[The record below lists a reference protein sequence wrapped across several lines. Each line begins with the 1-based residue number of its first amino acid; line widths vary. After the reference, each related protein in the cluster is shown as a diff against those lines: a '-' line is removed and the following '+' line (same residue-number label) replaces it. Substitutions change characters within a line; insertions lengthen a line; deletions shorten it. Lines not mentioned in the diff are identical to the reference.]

1 VDTDVKEEEGLGFRV
16 QVLVNTDVKEEEG
29 IQRWGEGGR
38 RRGGDVGQ
46 GLNMDACF
54 EGLGFRGRWSRLE
67 HGRLL

>member
-1 VDTDVKEEEGLGFRV
+1 M
-16 QVLVNTDVKEEEG
+16 
-29 IQRWGEGGR
+29 GR
-38 RRGGDVGQ
+38 RGEKKRRGEKREEGDVGQ

>member
-38 RRGGDVGQ
+38 RRGG
-46 GLNMDACF
+46 
-54 EGLGFRGRWSRLE
+54 ERRGRKGTLVKA
-67 HGRLL
+67 